1 MNLEQ
6 AVENAVAQLAV
17 ASQARF
23 PADPLGVLR
32 GDLALTVQPA
42 EHLTSR
48 ADGGACDG
56 MSFLRD
62 GVILFAP
69 SPQSRRQN
77 FTLAHELG
85 HWLVLRS
92 EVVFDWVGDQD
103 DSPRVLETLCDR
115 IAQRLLLPES
125 SVDAVFPA
133 RAPVRAGHVLEL
145 FNAGQASR
153 PVCAIALARRLPG
166 LGAVVI
172 IDRSTRAVTCASV
185 RPDADEGWPVV
196 FPWPGQTV
204 PTGHPF
210 NSMTRGS
217 TFTRRSFWRD
227 QWNRQQDYYI
237 DAVTDGPRLIAVFSA
252 TDLWQAESLHLDGP
266 REFDQRPT
274 TEIRCCGETRAVRGW
289 PCDTC
294 GEPYCPKCGSCRCQ
308 RQAAREQ
315 LCVGS
320 CFLRYQP
327 HLLVNGLCEE
337 CR

>member
-6 AVENAVAQLAV
+6 AVEAAVAQLAAAV
-17 ASQARF
+17 QARF

-42 EHLTSR
+42 AHLTSR
-48 ADGGACDG
+48 DDGGACDG

-85 HWLVLRS
+85 HWLVIQA
-92 EVVFDWVGDQD
+92 EAVFDWVGDQEN
-103 DSPRVLETLCDR
+103 SPRVLETLCDR
-115 IAQRLLLPES
+115 IAQRLLLPGS
-125 SVDAVFPA
+125 SVDAA
-133 RAPVRAGHVLEL
+133 LATRAPVRAGQVLEL
-145 FNAGQASR
+145 FNASQASR

-172 IDRSTRAVTCASV
+172 IDRSTAAVSCASV
-185 RPDADEGWPVV
+185 RPDPEEGWPVV

-204 PTGHPF
+204 PSGHPF
-210 NSMTRGS
+210 NSMTLGS
-217 TFTRRSFWRD
+217 TFMRRSFWRD

-237 DAVTDGPRLIAVFSA
+237 DAATDGPRIVAVFSA
-252 TDLWQAESLHLDGP
+252 MDLWQAEVLHLDGP

-274 TEIRCCGETRAVRGW
+274 TEIWCCDETRAVRGW
-289 PCDTC
+289 PCNTC
-294 GEPYCPKCGSCRCQ
+294 GEPYCPKCDSCRCE
-308 RQAAREQ
+308 RQARREQ
-315 LCVGS
+315 TCTR
-320 CFLRYQP
+320 CYLRYQP
-327 HLLVNGLCEE
+327 HLLVDGLCED